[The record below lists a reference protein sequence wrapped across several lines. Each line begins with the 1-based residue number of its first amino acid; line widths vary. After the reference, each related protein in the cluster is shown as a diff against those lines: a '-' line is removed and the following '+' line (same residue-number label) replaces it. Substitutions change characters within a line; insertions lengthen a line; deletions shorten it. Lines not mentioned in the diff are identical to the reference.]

1 MPLDNVLP
9 GADCAGLRGALR
21 AGLRAACA
29 ALRGGL
35 RAGLRAGGG
44 ELLLPSCEFTEASV
58 RGTQGVFFCK
68 RPRINERKIC
78 TGVGGPLGNGPVVLW
93 GAACR
98 GMLRAAGWSKRFVV
112 TDMWLHGGCTW
123 LHGGCTWLHGGCTV
137 VARRTAVARR
147 LHGGCTAVVALLT
160 AATLQE
166 TRAWTWRYQCAY
178 SPHHRTPL

>member
-78 TGVGGPLGNGPVVLW
+78 TGVGGPLGNGPGGPLGCRVQRD
-93 GAACR
+93 AACS
-98 GMLRAAGWSKRFVV
+98 WVV
-112 TDMWLHGGCTW
+112 KTFCCNGHVVARRLHVVARWLHGGCAA
-123 LHGGCTWLHGGCTV
+123 HGGCSW
-137 VARRTAVARR
+137 